1 MSWDDTKIFAIGT
14 PEASLR
20 MVLLEIKAPRRRET
34 RVSVKEIEQLPGLSY
49 HDDFTEVLSYKREKK
64 YVLIAALM
72 EANQHAIY
80 KVALMDPDPTAP
92 S

>member
-1 MSWDDTKIFAIGT
+1 MGWNDKKIFAIGT

-20 MVLLEIKAPRRRET
+20 MVLLEIEVPLKVGQRL
-34 RVSVKEIEQLPGLSY
+34 SIKEVGQLPGLS
-49 HDDFTEVLSYKREKK
+49 HRDHFTEVLFYQRKEK
-64 YVLIAALM
+64 YVLIAALL

-80 KVALMDPDPTAP
+80 KVPLTDLDSSAT